1 MTSIYETQKKPAK
14 NPSTI
19 YSFSNKKSCSTN
31 KFDIPRKTYVYQQSN
46 IINRNN
52 MNDSQINLFSE
63 ENYPLNYQSP
73 SNASNSEDDLF
84 NSNTKRFQNTHI
96 SNGMKKIRNNP
107 YSVSEPIIYPDT
119 FFNLNNLN
127 LNIPK
132 PNNLEYKLHQLNTE
146 MTSINNDNLILKE
159 DIYKY
164 TNMNKYLENEIK
176 IQKEHNNDLI
186 RTNDKLIEENNN
198 LNDKLTNDTNELND
212 LIQEK
217 DAKKKEYEEKQKKL
231 ELDNDKVNKDYDEL
245 LNINNKAK
253 NDFNI
258 LSQNYD
264 ELNAKNNNTKNELC
278 LLKDLENKHF
288 SDIEDKMN
296 SIVQK
301 IEALKKEQNDLNKEN
316 NENKNKLDKIKK
328 DKDDLYNKYQQE
340 MVLSDKLNKDLY
352 NNKLNLNA
360 IKTKCKEQKE
370 NRNKKVKTRPSSI
383 NKKKALIKDLQKK
396 IDDYKIKT
404 LRKSSINDDY

>member
-1 MTSIYETQKKPAK
+1 MTSIYETQKKATK

-19 YSFSNKKSCSTN
+19 NNFSSKKSCSTN
-31 KFDIPRKTYVYQQSN
+31 RFDIPRKTYVYQQSN
-46 IINRNN
+46 INSKNN
-52 MNDSQINLFSE
+52 KNDSQINLFTE
-63 ENYPLNYQSP
+63 DNYPLNYQSP
-73 SNASNSEDDLF
+73 SKASNSEDDLF

-96 SNGMKKIRNNP
+96 SNGLKKFRHNP

-119 FFNLNNLN
+119 FINLNNLN

-146 MTSINNDNLILKE
+146 MTSINNENLILKE

-186 RTNDKLIEENNN
+186 RTNDNLIEENNN
-198 LNDKLTNDTNELND
+198 LNDKLNNDTKELND

-217 DAKKKEYEEKQKKL
+217 DAMKKEYEERQKNL
-231 ELDNDKVNKDYDEL
+231 ELNNDKVNKDYDEL

-253 NDFNI
+253 NDYNI
-258 LSQNYD
+258 LSQDYD
-264 ELNAKNNNTKNELC
+264 DLNAKNNNTKNELC
-278 LLKDLENKHF
+278 LLKELENKHF
-288 SDIEDKMN
+288 SDIENKMN
-296 SIVQK
+296 SIIQK

-316 NENKNKLDKIKK
+316 NENKNKLDKIKN
-328 DKDDLYNKYQQE
+328 DKEELYNKYQQE
-340 MVLSDKLNKDLY
+340 MILSDKLNKDLY
-352 NNKLNLNA
+352 NYKLNLNA
-360 IKTKCKEQKE
+360 IKSKCQEQKE
-370 NRNKKVKTRPSSI
+370 SRNKKVKTRPSSI

-404 LRKSSINDDY
+404 LRNSSINDDY

>member
-1 MTSIYETQKKPAK
+1 M
-14 NPSTI
+14 
-19 YSFSNKKSCSTN
+19 SFGKYCPISCRSS
-31 KFDIPRKTYVYQQSN
+31 KV
-46 IINRNN
+46 
-52 MNDSQINLFSE
+52 
-63 ENYPLNYQSP
+63 
-73 SNASNSEDDLF
+73 
-84 NSNTKRFQNTHI
+84 
-96 SNGMKKIRNNP
+96 
-107 YSVSEPIIYPDT
+107 
-119 FFNLNNLN
+119 
-127 LNIPK
+127 NIPK
-132 PNNLEYKLHQLNTE
+132 PNNLEYKLHELITK
-146 MTSINNDNLILKE
+146 MTTINSDNLILKE

-176 IQKEHNNDLI
+176 IQKEHNNDLV

-198 LNDKLTNDTNELND
+198 LNDKLINDTNELND

-217 DAKKKEYEEKQKKL
+217 DAKKKEYEERQKNL
-231 ELDNDKVNKDYDEL
+231 ELNNEKMNKDYDEL

-253 NDFNI
+253 NDYNI

-264 ELNAKNNNTKNELC
+264 ELNIKNNNTKNELC
-278 LLKDLENKHF
+278 LLKDLENKYF

-296 SIVQK
+296 NIIKK

-316 NENKNKLDKIKK
+316 NENKNKLDKIKQ
-328 DKDDLYNKYQQE
+328 DKDELYNKYQQE
-340 MVLSDKLNKDLY
+340 MILSDKLNKDLY

-360 IKTKCKEQKE
+360 IKTKCHDLKE

-404 LRKSSINDDY
+404 LRNSSINDDY

>member
-1 MTSIYETQKKPAK
+1 
-14 NPSTI
+14 
-19 YSFSNKKSCSTN
+19 
-31 KFDIPRKTYVYQQSN
+31 
-46 IINRNN
+46 
-52 MNDSQINLFSE
+52 
-63 ENYPLNYQSP
+63 
-73 SNASNSEDDLF
+73 
-84 NSNTKRFQNTHI
+84 
-96 SNGMKKIRNNP
+96 MKKFRNHP

-119 FFNLNNLN
+119 LINLNNLN

-146 MTSINNDNLILKE
+146 MTSINNENLILKE

-186 RTNDKLIEENNN
+186 RTNDNLIEENNN
-198 LNDKLTNDTNELND
+198 LNDKLNNDTKELND

-217 DAKKKEYEEKQKKL
+217 DAMKKEYEERQKNL
-231 ELDNDKVNKDYDEL
+231 ELNNDKVNKDYDEL

-253 NDFNI
+253 NDYNI
-258 LSQNYD
+258 LSQDYD
-264 ELNAKNNNTKNELC
+264 ELNAKNNNSKNELC
-278 LLKDLENKHF
+278 LLKELENKHF
-288 SDIEDKMN
+288 SDIENKMN
-296 SIVQK
+296 SIIQK

-316 NENKNKLDKIKK
+316 NENKNKLDKIKN
-328 DKDDLYNKYQQE
+328 DKEELYNKYQQE
-340 MVLSDKLNKDLY
+340 MILSDKLNKDLY

-360 IKTKCKEQKE
+360 IKSKCQEQKE

-404 LRKSSINDDY
+404 LRNSSINDDY

>member
-1 MTSIYETQKKPAK
+1 MTSIYETQKKATK

-19 YSFSNKKSCSTN
+19 NNFSSKKSCSTN
-31 KFDIPRKTYVYQQSN
+31 RFDIPRKTYVYQQSN
-46 IINRNN
+46 INSKNN
-52 MNDSQINLFSE
+52 INDSQINLFSE

-73 SNASNSEDDLF
+73 SKASNSEDDLF
-84 NSNTKRFQNTHI
+84 NTNTKRFQNTHI
-96 SNGMKKIRNNP
+96 SNGLKKFRNNP

-119 FFNLNNLN
+119 FINLNNLN

-146 MTSINNDNLILKE
+146 MTSINNENLILKE

-164 TNMNKYLENEIK
+164 TNMNKYLQNEIK

-186 RTNDKLIEENNN
+186 RTNVNLIEENNN
-198 LNDKLTNDTNELND
+198 LNDKLNNDTKELND

-217 DAKKKEYEEKQKKL
+217 DAMKKEYEERQKNL
-231 ELDNDKVNKDYDEL
+231 ELNNDKVNKDYDEL

-253 NDFNI
+253 NDYNI
-258 LSQNYD
+258 LSQDYD
-264 ELNAKNNNTKNELC
+264 DLNAKNNNTKNELC
-278 LLKDLENKHF
+278 LLKELENKHF
-288 SDIEDKMN
+288 SDIENKMN
-296 SIVQK
+296 SIIQK

-316 NENKNKLDKIKK
+316 NENKNKLDKIKNNK
-328 DKDDLYNKYQQE
+328 KELYNKYQQE
-340 MVLSDKLNKDLY
+340 MILSDKLNKDLY
-352 NNKLNLNA
+352 NYKLNLNA
-360 IKTKCKEQKE
+360 IKSKCQEQKE
-370 NRNKKVKTRPSSI
+370 SRNKKVKTRPSSI

-404 LRKSSINDDY
+404 LRNSSINDDY

>member
-1 MTSIYETQKKPAK
+1 MTSLYDTQKIDTK

-19 YSFSNKKSCSTN
+19 YNFSNKKSFSSN
-31 KFDIPRKTYVYQQSN
+31 RFDIPQKTYVYQQSN
-46 IINRNN
+46 MNSRNN
-52 MNDSQINLFSE
+52 VNDSQLNFFSE

-73 SNASNSEDDLF
+73 SKVSNSEDDLL

-107 YSVSEPIIYPDT
+107 YSASEPIIYPDT
-119 FFNLNNLN
+119 FINLNNLN

-146 MTSINNDNLILKE
+146 MTTINSDNLILKE

-164 TNMNKYLENEIK
+164 TNINKYLENEIK

-186 RTNDKLIEENNN
+186 RTNDKLIEENNA
-198 LNDKLTNDTNELND
+198 LNDKLINDTNELND
-212 LIQEK
+212 LIQENH
-217 DAKKKEYEEKQKKL
+217 AKKKEYEEKQKNLQLNNNKM
-231 ELDNDKVNKDYDEL
+231 DKDYDEL
-245 LNINNKAK
+245 LNINNKTK
-253 NDFNI
+253 NDYNI
-258 LSQNYD
+258 LNQNYD
-264 ELNAKNNNTKNELC
+264 DLNIKSNNTKNELC

-288 SDIEDKMN
+288 SDIEDKIN
-296 SIVQK
+296 SIIK
-301 IEALKKEQNDLNKEN
+301 EIEELKKEQNDLNKEN

-328 DKDDLYNKYQQE
+328 DKDELYNKYQQE
-340 MVLSDKLNKDLY
+340 IILGDKLNKDLC
-352 NNKLNLNA
+352 NNKINLNA
-360 IKTKCKEQKE
+360 IKSKCQKLKE
-370 NRNKKVKTRPSSI
+370 NRNKKVKTRPNSI

-404 LRKSSINDDY
+404 LRNSSINDDY

>member
-1 MTSIYETQKKPAK
+1 MTSIYETQKKDTK
-14 NPSTI
+14 NPSII
-19 YSFSNKKSCSTN
+19 YNFSNKKSCSTN
-31 KFDIPRKTYVYQQSN
+31 RFDIPRKTYVYQQSN
-46 IINRNN
+46 INSRNN
-52 MNDSQINLFSE
+52 INDSQINFFSE

-73 SNASNSEDDLF
+73 SKESNSEDDIF

-96 SNGMKKIRNNP
+96 SNGMKKFRNHP

-119 FFNLNNLN
+119 LINLNNLN

-132 PNNLEYKLHQLNTE
+132 PNNLEYKLHELSTK
-146 MTSINNDNLILKE
+146 MTTINSDNLILKE

-198 LNDKLTNDTNELND
+198 LNDKLINDTKELND

-217 DAKKKEYEEKQKKL
+217 DTKKKEYEERQKNL
-231 ELDNDKVNKDYDEL
+231 EFNNEKMNKDYDEL

-253 NDFNI
+253 NDYNI

-264 ELNAKNNNTKNELC
+264 ELNIKNNNTKNELC

-296 SIVQK
+296 NIIKK
-301 IEALKKEQNDLNKEN
+301 IEELKKEQNDLNKEN

-340 MVLSDKLNKDLY
+340 MILSDKLNKDLY

-360 IKTKCKEQKE
+360 IKSKCHELNE
-370 NRNKKVKTRPSSI
+370 NRNKKVKNRTSSI
-383 NKKKALIKDLQKK
+383 NKKKALIRDLQKK

-404 LRKSSINDDY
+404 LRNSSINDDY